1 MKKDAFSKY
10 HPLIIFVFYIGAFVF
25 GMIFLHPL
33 FWGCSLCAA
42 MLYYLTI
49 RGKSGIRFILGMIPL
64 YLGIML
70 MNPFFNTDGER
81 ILFTYMNGRVYTL
94 EALLYGMAFASVM
107 VTVLLWFASYQIVM
121 TSDKFL
127 YLFGKAFPTVSLIFT
142 MIIRL
147 LPDFKRKMKQIT
159 EARKGIGLLGEQG
172 VTVLSVLTS
181 WALEEGIV
189 MADSMKSRGYGCT
202 KRSSFSIY
210 HFKKQDIRLLFIFA
224 VLTAVIIFCG
234 LHQGAAVTYTPKL
247 RIMQNSYSFIGAA
260 AYFLFLILPTVID
273 IAEDIRWYILKSR
286 I

>member
-1 MKKDAFSKY
+1 MKKDAFSNY

-42 MLYYLTI
+42 ILYYLMLH
-49 RGKSGIRFILGMIPL
+49 GKSGIRFILGMIPL

-81 ILFTYMNGRVYTL
+81 VLFTYMNARPYTL

-159 EARKGIGLLGEQG
+159 EARKGIGLVKEQG
-172 VTVLSVLTS
+172 FTVLSVLTS

-202 KRSSFSIY
+202 KRSSFSVY
-210 HFKKQDIRLLFIFA
+210 RLKKQDVGLLIAFLLLAAA
-224 VLTAVIIFCG
+224 VIFCG
-234 LHQGAAVTYTPKL
+234 LHQGAAVTYTPVLK
-247 RIMQNSYSFIGAA
+247 ITQNRYSFIGAG
-260 AYFLFLILPTVID
+260 AYFLFLILPAALD